1 MTGRIRSFTSKDAE
15 LNRKLVQLEDSFSGE
30 VDALKARVDLSVVT
44 PVLRAGYI
52 ARAGQLVRVLK
63 PVELLLAKPKQDD
76 RGRQLVV
83 WNGSGGVVTLRPV
96 ESTLDGLETRFLSGA
111 GAFVHDGGNWFSVG
125 SFNSNRSFVRVGLA
139 AVEATAAGVEEIVP
153 FDTEELDAQGEF
165 DPSTFTYT
173 SRGYRRLSVK
183 ASMTQA
189 SGAGDIWTLRIK
201 KNGVVRAE
209 SQHSFAGSVELLSIQ
224 DSFAVVPGDTVAV
237 FVFQSNGARNIGGNP
252 LRAYLVIEEVAA

>member
-139 AVEATAAGVEEIVP
+139 AVASIAVNPTRTKDRLGSKEPTENQFSPSCTNAPAPEKNRVSKPSNVLSTGRSVTTPPEP
-153 FDTEELDAQGEF
+153 FQT
-165 DPSTFTYT
+165 T
-173 SRGYRRLSVK
+173 S
-183 ASMTQA
+183 
-189 SGAGDIWTLRIK
+189 
-201 KNGVVRAE
+201 
-209 SQHSFAGSVELLSIQ
+209 
-224 DSFAVVPGDTVAV
+224 
-237 FVFQSNGARNIGGNP
+237 
-252 LRAYLVIEEVAA
+252 